1 MLIERPI
8 SIFSRCAVAV
18 AALVAAAPAVRAEEA
33 SAGAVEASSLT
44 DDDVRTILAR
54 AVAAAQAEGIKATI
68 AVTDREAN
76 LRGLFLMNGT
86 SPATKAVGGTARPCK
101 LELTAL
107 EGCDVSSTAAAVSKA
122 GTAAFFQTRGN
133 AFTPRTASFIVQQHF
148 PPSVERQPGGPL
160 FGVQFSSMPCTDITV
175 KPGTPFGRGTLPL
188 GLSPDAGGAPLYKGG
203 EPVGGVGVEADGV
216 YTADFTPQDPDRP
229 GTAEERVAFAA
240 SAGFEAPAEIQATE
254 IIVNGIRFPYAD
266 GLPARTFDAKPLESL
281 DGIFQINP
289 AVPSRFKAKT
299 VGGVNGVVL
308 VDPDTTV
315 ERFPTRPGK
324 DPAGLTAADVD
335 LIITQAAQTAMATR
349 AAIRR
354 PLASHAAVSITVVD
368 VDGSVLGFFRVDD
381 APIFGVDVSAQK
393 ARTAAF
399 FSSARAGTALRAAGY
414 GKYVD
419 AAKADGLNMDGSFA
433 FSDRGNGF
441 LSRPFFPDGIDSNP
455 NGPFSRPIPD
465 WTIFNDGLQS
475 DLLIGTDP
483 LGRPFLR
490 ITTPPCTGVPGLE
503 NGIQIFAGSVPLF
516 KNGVL
521 AGAIGISGD
530 GIDQDDFIATNGS
543 RGFEAPL
550 DKRCDRV
557 MVRGVRLPFVKFPRH
572 PLL

>member
-1 MLIERPI
+1 MRIERPK
-8 SIFSRCAVAV
+8 SPVARCAIAV
-18 AALVAAAPAVRAEEA
+18 AALLAVAPPARAVD
-33 SAGAVEASSLT
+33 AVATLT
-44 DDDVRTILAR
+44 DDDVRVILAR
-54 AVAAAQAEGIKATI
+54 AVAAAQAEGLKATI

-76 LRGLFLMNGT
+76 LRGIFLMNGA
-86 SPATKAVGGTARPCK
+86 SPSTKLVGGAARPCK
-101 LELTAL
+101 LEISAL

-160 FGVQFSSMPCTDITV
+160 FGVQFSSLPCTDVTV

-188 GLSPDAGGAPLYKGG
+188 GLSPDAGGAPLYKFG
-203 EPVGGVGVEADGV
+203 EPIGGVGVEADGV
-216 YTADFTPQDPDRP
+216 YTADFTPQALDRP

-240 SAGFEAPAEIQATE
+240 SAGFEAPAAIQADQ
-254 IIVNGIRFPYAD
+254 ILVNGIRLPYAE
-266 GLPARTFDAKPLESL
+266 GLTGRTFDAKPLESL

-289 AVPSRFKAKT
+289 ALPSRFKEKS
-299 VGGVNGVVL
+299 VGGVAGVVL
-308 VDPDTTV
+308 IDPETGA
-315 ERFPTRPGK
+315 ERFPSRAGK
-324 DPAGLTAADVD
+324 AAGGLTAAEVD
-335 LIITQAAQTAMATR
+335 TILTQAAQTAVATR

-399 FSSARAGTALRAAGY
+399 FSSARAGTDLRAAGY

-419 AAKADGLNMDGSFA
+419 AAKADGLGMDGSFV

-441 LSRPFFPDGIDSNP
+441 LSRPFYPDGIDANP
-455 NGPFSRPIPD
+455 PGPFSKPIDD
-465 WTIFNDGLQS
+465 WTVFNVGLQS
-475 DLLIGTDP
+475 DLFIGTDP

-490 ITTPPCTGVPGLE
+490 LTTPPCTGVPGLE

-516 KNGVL
+516 KGGVL
-521 AGAIGISGD
+521 VGAIGVSGD
-530 GIDQDDFIATNGS
+530 GIDQDDYISTNGS
-543 RGFEAPL
+543 RGFESPL
-550 DKRCDRV
+550 EKRCDRV
-557 MVRGVRLPFVKFPRH
+557 LVRGVRLPFVKFPRH
-572 PLL
+572 PNL